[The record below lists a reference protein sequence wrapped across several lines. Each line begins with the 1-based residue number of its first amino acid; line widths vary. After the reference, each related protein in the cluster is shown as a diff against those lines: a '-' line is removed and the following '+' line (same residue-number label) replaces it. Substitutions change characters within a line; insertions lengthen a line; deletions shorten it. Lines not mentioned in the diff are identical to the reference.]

1 MLTTKTKG
9 DKTMLNWKPKNLK
22 LSVAKTTL
30 SNKFKFVLQD
40 FKDEDISMETFL
52 ACQQIIHNSAILD
65 MIRLVLSGQFSDFL
79 NELEETLFYYKGT
92 GEAVQSLLYDVPVTE
107 DLFRFVTGGVSYKEL
122 DYIITE
128 RGEWFNSSKVTW
140 NDYRID
146 HDYMF
151 DFMHKLEEEIE
162 NLPSKYRDC
171 II

>member
-1 MLTTKTKG
+1 MLITKTKG
-9 DKTMLNWKPKNLK
+9 DKTMNWKPKNVE

-65 MIRLVLSGQFSDFL
+65 MIRLVLSGQFSEFL
-79 NELEETLFYYKGT
+79 DELDETLFIQKDQEEIDY
-92 GEAVQSLLYDVPVTE
+92 QPYDVTVTK
-107 DLFRFVTGGVSYKEL
+107 DMFRFVTGGVSYKEL

-128 RGEWFNSSKVTW
+128 RGQWFDSSKVTW

-162 NLPSKYRDC
+162 NLPAKYRDC